1 MANETVP
8 AKRTVASGRRQII
21 KSGAAIAAG
30 LALTSIGLGR
40 AKASEQP
47 TSRDVS
53 ARMPLSLRGIHYDT
67 GTNYWP
73 GQLSRQIWNRAV
85 VHEEMRVIRDQLH
98 CNAINI
104 SGTNIQRLEQAA
116 AAAFSHG
123 LQVWMQPRL
132 FDTTKQDMLTYLG
145 EVATTAESLRQRH
158 GKLVLNVGCELSM
171 FTQGFIEGSNFQE
184 RLATLSASPVP
195 PFPEINKALAEHLAA
210 ASEIARKHFK
220 GEITYSPIPWE
231 DVDWKLFD
239 IVSANYYRDAD
250 NRSTYVKGLRRLW
263 RHGKPVVITEF
274 GCCTFEGAE
283 QRGGMGFDIIDFEQS
298 PPRIREGYVRSEQTR
313 ATEIADLLRIYG
325 EEMIDGAFV
334 YQFLSEGEVHS
345 PDPRYDLDMASHA
358 IVKSHGIDLARGTI
372 RWEPKLAFHEIA
384 RIYGQS

>member
-8 AKRTVASGRRQII
+8 AKRTAASGRRQII

-30 LALTSIGLGR
+30 LALTSVRVGR
-40 AKASEQP
+40 A
-47 TSRDVS
+47 S
-53 ARMPLSLRGIHYDT
+53 AVETTRKPLRLRGIDYDT
-67 GTNYWP
+67 GTNYGS

-85 VHEEMRVIRDQLH
+85 VHEDMRVIRDQLH
-98 CNAINI
+98 CNAISI

-116 AAAFSHG
+116 TAAFSQG

-132 FDTTKQDMLTYLG
+132 FDATKQEMLTYLG
-145 EVATTAESLRQRH
+145 EVATTAESLRQGR
-158 GKLVLNVGCELSM
+158 GQLVLNVGCELSM
-171 FTQGFIEGSNFQE
+171 FTQGFIEGSNFQQ
-184 RLATLSASPVP
+184 RMATLYASPVP
-195 PFPEINKALAEHLAA
+195 LFPEVNKALAEHLGQ

-231 DVDWKLFD
+231 NVDWKLFD

-250 NRSTYVKGLRRLW
+250 NRSTYVEGLRKLR

-283 QRGGMGFDIIDFEQS
+283 QRGGMGFDIIDYEQD
-298 PPRIREGYVRSEQTR
+298 PPRVRQGYVRSEQTQ
-313 ATEIADLLRIYG
+313 ASEIADLLRIY
-325 EEMIDGAFV
+325 EEEGIDGAFV

-345 PDPRYDLDMASHA
+345 SDPHYDLDMASHA
-358 IVKSHGIDLARGTI
+358 IVKCQGIDLARGTI
-372 RWEPKLAFHEIA
+372 RWQPKLAFHEIA

>member
-8 AKRTVASGRRQII
+8 AKRAIAPGRRQIM
-21 KSGAAIAAG
+21 KSGASIAAG
-30 LALTSIGLGR
+30 LALASVVFGR
-40 AKASEQP
+40 AKASEKP
-47 TSRDVS
+47 DAIEVS
-53 ARMPLSLRGIHYDT
+53 ARKPLSLRGIAYDT

-73 GQLSRQIWNRAV
+73 GQLSRQIWNRTA
-85 VHEEMRVIRDQLH
+85 VHEEMHVIRDQLH
-98 CNAINI
+98 CNAISI
-104 SGTNIQRLEQAA
+104 LGTNIQRLEQAA
-116 AAAFSHG
+116 TAAFSQG

-132 FDTTKQDMLTYLG
+132 FDATKQEMLTYLG
-145 EVATTAESLRQRH
+145 EVAITAESLRQRY

-184 RLATLSASPVP
+184 RMATLYASPVP
-195 PFPEINKALAEHLAA
+195 LFPEINKALAEHLAA

-250 NRSTYVKGLRRLW
+250 NRATYVEGLHKLR

-283 QRGGMGFDIIDFEQS
+283 QRGGMGFDIIDFEKS
-298 PPRIREGYVRSEQTR
+298 PPRIREGHVRSEQTQSD
-313 ATEIADLLRIYG
+313 EIADLLRIY
-325 EEMIDGAFV
+325 EEEKIDGAFV
-334 YQFLSEGEVHS
+334 YQFLSESEVHS
-345 PDPRYDLDMASHA
+345 TDPRYDLDMASHA
-358 IVKSHGIDLARGTI
+358 IVKSLGIDLARGTVN
-372 RWEPKLAFHEIA
+372 WSPKLAFHEIA
-384 RIYGQS
+384 KIYSRL

>member
-8 AKRTVASGRRQII
+8 ANRTTASGRRQII
-21 KSGAAIAAG
+21 KGGAAITAG
-30 LALTSIGLGR
+30 LALVSVGLSR
-40 AKASEQP
+40 AKATG
-47 TSRDVS
+47 TSRATAPDS
-53 ARMPLSLRGIHYDT
+53 RKPLSLCGIVYDT
-67 GTNYWP
+67 GTNYRP

-85 VHEEMRVIRDQLH
+85 VQEEMRVIRAQLL
-98 CNAINI
+98 CNAISI

-116 AAAFSHG
+116 TAAFGQG

-132 FDTTKQDMLTYLG
+132 FDASRQDMLTYLG
-145 EVATTAESLRQRH
+145 EIATMAETLGQRH

-171 FTQGFIEGSNFQE
+171 FTQGFVEGGNFQE
-184 RLATLSASPVP
+184 RMATLQASPVP
-195 PFPEINKALAEHLAA
+195 LFPDINKALGEHLAQ

-250 NRSTYVKGLRRLW
+250 NRPTYVEGLRELR

-274 GCCTFEGAE
+274 GCSTFEGAE
-283 QRGGMGFDIIDFEQS
+283 QRGGMGFDIIDFEQD
-298 PPRIREGYVRSEQTR
+298 PPRIKDGHVRSEQTQ
-313 ATEIADLLRIYG
+313 ATEIGNLLRLYK
-325 EEMIDGAFV
+325 EEEIDGAFV

-345 PDPRYDLDMASHA
+345 PDACYDLDMASHA
-358 IVKSHGIDLARGTI
+358 IVKCHGIDLARGEI
-372 RWEPKLAFHEIA
+372 RWEPKLAFHDIA